1 MIRKIVFMFR
11 LYKSNVTP
19 IIIYHF
25 NIVIRMMKL
34 AQKNEHQ
41 NYYYFVFYQR
51 GCVQFFVLTSLSLS
65 LSLYIYI
72 YIYHYLLFKNPK
84 KKKKKPKFLSHT

>member
-34 AQKNEHQ
+34 AQKMNTKTIIIL
-41 NYYYFVFYQR
+41 FFYQR

-65 LSLYIYI
+65 LSIYI
-72 YIYHYLLFKNPK
+72 YISLFAFQKS